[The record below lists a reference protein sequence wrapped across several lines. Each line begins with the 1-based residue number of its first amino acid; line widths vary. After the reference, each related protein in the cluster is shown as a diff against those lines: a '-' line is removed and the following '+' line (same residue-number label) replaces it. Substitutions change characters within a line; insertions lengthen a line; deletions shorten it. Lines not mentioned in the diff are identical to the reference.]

1 MLLKAM
7 WQDRN
12 TLDIKDADKAK
23 DKKDFN
29 TFYLTYTKGERRR
42 LLIKREIN
50 ITRKWR
56 ARHDFKA
63 RWWHSLV

>member
-1 MLLKAM
+1 MR
-7 WQDRN
+7 QDQN

-42 LLIKREIN
+42 LLMKREID
-50 ITRKWR
+50 IAYKWR

-63 RWWHSLV
+63 R

>member
-1 MLLKAM
+1 MR
-7 WQDRN
+7 QDRN
-12 TLDIKDADKAK
+12 TLDIKNIDKAK

-50 ITRKWR
+50 IARK
-56 ARHDFKA
+56 
-63 RWWHSLV
+63 